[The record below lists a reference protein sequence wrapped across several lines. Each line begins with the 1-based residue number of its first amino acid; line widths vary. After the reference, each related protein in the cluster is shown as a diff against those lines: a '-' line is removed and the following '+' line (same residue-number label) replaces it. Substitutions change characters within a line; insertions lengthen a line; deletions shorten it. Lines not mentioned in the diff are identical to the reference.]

1 MLKLILPVFSKLT
14 VFRSRK
20 FWWHSI
26 IMAALVSCA
35 SPSIDLKDSGKISG
49 NLMIFWVGE
58 DRFVYYPYNGD
69 PLTYHLP
76 EKLRQDLSVST
87 IRPGL
92 HYTDGGSIPPL
103 VRGLAGLSPWG
114 YGPAYIVHD
123 WLFAAHHC
131 LFTGQPGALDP
142 RDEDEAKTVSR
153 VTFKQSADLLAG
165 VISALIKQNV
175 VPKREAAPSAI
186 YTAVDSVVAK
196 NLWDKTDPKSC
207 DPVTKEDLD
216 RIRRSTEK
224 GIASVQVLRPGAVP
238 PLLVFQQRF

>member
-1 MLKLILPVFSKLT
+1 MSKLRVLSKLT
-14 VFRSRK
+14 VLRSRK
-20 FWWHSI
+20 LWWF
-26 IMAALVSCA
+26 ATALTALVSCA
-35 SPSIDLKDSGKISG
+35 SPSIDLKDPGKISG

-58 DRFVYYPYNGD
+58 DRFVYYPYNGE
-69 PLTYHLP
+69 PLIYHLP
-76 EKLRQDLSVST
+76 EKLRQDLNVSE
-87 IRPGL
+87 IRAGL

-131 LFTGQPGALDP
+131 LSTSQAGALDP
-142 RDEDEAKTVSR
+142 RDAEEAKIVSK
-153 VTFKQSADLLAG
+153 VTFRQSADLLAG

-186 YTAVDSVVAK
+186 YTAVDSFVAK
-196 NLWDKTDPKSC
+196 NLWDETDPKSC